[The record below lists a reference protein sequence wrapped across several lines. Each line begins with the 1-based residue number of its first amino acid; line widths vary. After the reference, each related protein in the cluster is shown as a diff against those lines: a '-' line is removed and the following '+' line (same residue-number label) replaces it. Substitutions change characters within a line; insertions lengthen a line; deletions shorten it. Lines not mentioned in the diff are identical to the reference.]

1 MNLRFK
7 RSKSCLKVLVTAARY
22 LAAART
28 HQPSE
33 QTPASAAKVRV
44 KGLVLEKSRV
54 LGKRQGPRVG
64 WMYKSV
70 SARARAQKPR
80 KNKAILMKI
89 PGRAV
94 EADLT
99 FQTIKSRALS
109 AAFLC
114 PSDNGI

>member
-22 LAAART
+22 PAATRT

-33 QTPASAAKVRV
+33 QTRVSAAKVRV
-44 KGLVLEKSRV
+44 KRLVREKSRAP
-54 LGKRQGPRVG
+54 GKRQGLRAG

-70 SARARAQKPR
+70 SAGERAQKPR
-80 KNKAILMKI
+80 ENKAILMRI
-89 PGRAV
+89 RGRAV

-99 FQTIKSRALS
+99 FQTIKSRA
-109 AAFLC
+109 
-114 PSDNGI
+114 